1 MKKLVF
7 LMLAISLAMSG
18 CITLAH
24 DRTAL
29 RSGLVQSKYDKI
41 KKIVLEEAANNGF
54 SQLTSEIK
62 PSEFN
67 EWKGKLYFA
76 LKTPNGTDQLFVE
89 FDRDSV
95 YMHGAGTRS
104 NPDSAIKG
112 IRARI
117 DKL

>member
-7 LMLAISLAMSG
+7 LMVAISLAIAG

-29 RSGLVQSKYDKI
+29 RSGLVQSKYNTI

-62 PSEFN
+62 PSEYN

-76 LKTPNGTDQLFVE
+76 LKTPHGTDQLSVE
-89 FDRDSV
+89 FNKDAV
-95 YMHGAGTRS
+95 YMHGGGTRS
-104 NPDSAIKG
+104 NPDSAIKA

-117 DKL
+117 DEL

>member
-1 MKKLVF
+1 MKKLLF
-7 LMLAISLAMSG
+7 LMLAVSLAMAG

-24 DRTAL
+24 DRAEL
-29 RSGLVQSKYDKI
+29 KSGLVQSKYDAI
-41 KKIVLEEAANNGF
+41 KKIVIEEAANNGF

-62 PSEFN
+62 PSEYN
-67 EWKGKLYFA
+67 EWQGKLFFA

-89 FDRDSV
+89 FNGDSV

-104 NPDSAIKG
+104 NPQSAIKAM
-112 IRARI
+112 RARI